1 LLYGESITFNGTF
14 KLADGRPVANVP
26 VFIEIKRASGNS
38 RKPIAQTGLDGS
50 FQAKV
55 LLGESSN
62 ISFTIDETRD
72 RTLGLTPEKTI
83 GVSRLISWNTPASM
97 KRGVSYK
104 ITGQLQPKV
113 PGIKVI
119 LDDGNKKIDT
129 TSLAD
134 GKFEFE
140 FTPTKVGV
148 MQFRIVT
155 EAESGFI
162 GSATTYASVLVR

>member
-1 LLYGESITFNGTF
+1 VFNGKF
-14 KLADGRPVANVP
+14 KLVDGRPVANAP
-26 VFIEIKRASGNS
+26 VFIEIKRPSGNS

-50 FQAKV
+50 FQATV

-72 RTLGLTPEKTI
+72 RTLGLTPEKTVGI
-83 GVSRLISWNTPASM
+83 SRLISWKLPASM

-104 ITGQLQPKV
+104 ISGQLQPKV
-113 PGIKVI
+113 PGINVV
-119 LDDGNKKIDT
+119 LDDGKNKVNT
-129 TSLAD
+129 TSLVD

-140 FTPTKVGV
+140 FTPTKIGV

-162 GSATTYASVLVR
+162 GSTTAFASVLVR